1 MKIVGIYSFNNGKET
16 IDQKYPHLL
25 KEVERVLKRV
35 SAKKAKTKESREKTM
50 PGKILYN
57 PKALNV
63 AFKSEFAKYNW
74 QNQRVPCEYPTQYY
88 SPTYKPTKLNRGA
101 FREMDFINFNKL
113 GFIEAGIEIVPIKKF
128 ADQMSIGVSSFTPLL
143 KLQFSPF

>member
-35 SAKKAKTKESREKTM
+35 SAKKARTKESREKTM